1 MFEVSD
7 VDSQAVARSAHSV
20 LSPGSAMA
28 RAGRKR
34 LLSDRFESSCDVSA
48 QGMRLPGGA
57 GDVVQTAGESV
68 RDDETLAAG
77 QPRAHM

>member
-28 RAGRKR
+28 KAGRKCGVID
-34 LLSDRFESSCDVSA
+34 S
-48 QGMRLPGGA
+48 
-57 GDVVQTAGESV
+57 
-68 RDDETLAAG
+68 
-77 QPRAHM
+77 RAVAMCRRRE

>member
-1 MFEVSD
+1 
-7 VDSQAVARSAHSV
+7 
-20 LSPGSAMA
+20 
-28 RAGRKR
+28 
-34 LLSDRFESSCDVSA
+34 
-48 QGMRLPGGA
+48 MRLPGGA